1 MQPSRNFDDLKFSS
15 IHRRILLWGSGG
27 PFLDGYVLVMIGVA
41 LEQLTPALKLDA
53 DWIGLLGAGTLAGL
67 FVGTSLFGYIS
78 DKVGRRKIFLIDII
92 AIGVISV
99 ATMFVSSPV
108 ELLVMRVLIGIVIG
122 ADYPIATSMIT
133 EFSSTRQRA
142 FSISFIAAMWYV
154 GATCADLVGYW
165 LYDVEGGWRWM
176 LGSAAIPCLLI
187 LIGRFE
193 LPESPRWLLRKG
205 RVKECEEMMIKLFG
219 EPVAFDEEQPQQTR
233 FRDLFNRRHFP
244 FVLFVAAIWTC
255 QVIPMFAIYTFGP
268 QIVGLLGLGVGK
280 NAALGNVVISL
291 FFMLGCIPP
300 MLWLNTAG
308 RRPLLIGSFAMMT
321 LVLVVLLGRYVTRPA
336 LRFVA
341 RSGLR
346 EVFSAVALFLV
357 FGFGLLL
364 EEVGL
369 SMAMGAFL
377 AGVLLASSEYRHAL
391 ESDIEP
397 FKGLLLGLFFIG
409 VGMSIDFGTLLEN
422 PLRIVILLLGFL
434 IIKIAMLWLIA
445 RPLQVP
451 NKQRRWFAV
460 LLGQGSE
467 FAFVVFGAAQMA
479 NVLEPEWAKSLTLA
493 VALSMAATPI
503 LLVILNRLEQSST
516 EEAREA
522 DEIDEEQPRVIIAGF
537 GRFGQITGRLLLS
550 SGVKMVV
557 LDHDPDHIET
567 LRKFGMKVFYGDAT
581 RMDLLESAGAAKAEV
596 LINAIDDPQTNLQL
610 TEMVKEHFPHLQII
624 ARARDVDHY
633 IRLRQ
638 AGVEKPERETFE
650 GALKTGRLALESL
663 GLGPYEARERADVF
677 RRFNIQMVEE
687 MAMVENDTKAR
698 AAVYKRTS
706 AMLSEIITEDREHL
720 SLIQRHGWQGTEEGK
735 HTGNMADE
743 PETKPSS

>member
-1 MQPSRNFDDLKFSS
+1 MDSHTLIQ
-15 IHRRILLWGSGG
+15 
-27 PFLDGYVLVMIGVA
+27 A
-41 LEQLTPALKLDA
+41 L
-53 DWIGLLGAGTLAGL
+53 I
-67 FVGTSLFGYIS
+67 Y
-78 DKVGRRKIFLIDII
+78 
-92 AIGVISV
+92 
-99 ATMFVSSPV
+99 
-108 ELLVMRVLIGIVIG
+108 
-122 ADYPIATSMIT
+122 
-133 EFSSTRQRA
+133 
-142 FSISFIAAMWYV
+142 
-154 GATCADLVGYW
+154 
-165 LYDVEGGWRWM
+165 
-176 LGSAAIPCLLI
+176 LGSAALI
-187 LIGRFE
+187 VPIAVRLGLGSVLGYLIAGCIIGPWGLRLVTDAESILHFAEIGVVLMLFIIGLE
-193 LPESPRWLLRKG
+193 LDPQRLWKLRAA
-205 RVKECEEMMIKLFG
+205 VFG
-219 EPVAFDEEQPQQTR
+219 GGALQM
-233 FRDLFNRRHFP
+233 
-244 FVLFVAAIWTC
+244 
-255 QVIPMFAIYTFGP
+255 VICG
-268 QIVGLLGLGVGK
+268 GLLGLFCMLLGLRWQVAELIGMTLALSSTAIAMQAM
-280 NAALGNVVISL
+280 NERNLMVTQMGRSAFAVLLFQDIAA
-291 FFMLGCIPP
+291 IPLVA
-300 MLWLNTAG
+300 MI
-308 RRPLLIGSFAMMT
+308 PLLAAS
-321 LVLVVLLGRYVTRPA
+321 
-336 LRFVA
+336 
-341 RSGLR
+341 
-346 EVFSAVALFLV
+346 SA
-357 FGFGLLL
+357 
-364 EEVGL
+364 
-369 SMAMGAFL
+369 STTMGAFL

-522 DEIDEEQPRVIIAGF
+522 DEIDEEQPRVIVAGF

>member
-1 MQPSRNFDDLKFSS
+1 MDSHTLIQ
-15 IHRRILLWGSGG
+15 
-27 PFLDGYVLVMIGVA
+27 A
-41 LEQLTPALKLDA
+41 L
-53 DWIGLLGAGTLAGL
+53 I
-67 FVGTSLFGYIS
+67 Y
-78 DKVGRRKIFLIDII
+78 
-92 AIGVISV
+92 
-99 ATMFVSSPV
+99 
-108 ELLVMRVLIGIVIG
+108 
-122 ADYPIATSMIT
+122 
-133 EFSSTRQRA
+133 
-142 FSISFIAAMWYV
+142 
-154 GATCADLVGYW
+154 
-165 LYDVEGGWRWM
+165 
-176 LGSAAIPCLLI
+176 LGSAALI
-187 LIGRFE
+187 VPIAVR
-193 LPESPRWLLRKG
+193 
-205 RVKECEEMMIKLFG
+205 
-219 EPVAFDEEQPQQTR
+219 
-233 FRDLFNRRHFP
+233 
-244 FVLFVAAIWTC
+244 
-255 QVIPMFAIYTFGP
+255 
-268 QIVGLLGLGVGK
+268 LGLGSV
-280 NAALGNVVISL
+280 LGYLIA
-291 FFMLGCIPP
+291 GCIIGPWGMRLVTDAESILHFAEIGVVL
-300 MLWLNTAG
+300 MLFVIGLELDPQRLWKLRASVFGGGALQMVVCGGLIGLFCMFLGLRWQVAELIGMTLALSSTAIAMQAMNERNLMVSQMG
-308 RRPLLIGSFAMMT
+308 RSAFAVLLFQDIAAIPLVAMIPLLAASGASTTLGAFALSALKVAGA
-321 LVLVVLLGRYVTRPA
+321 LVLVVVLGRYVTRPA

-409 VGMSIDFGTLLEN
+409 VGMSIDFGTLIDN
-422 PLRIVILLLGFL
+422 PLRIIILLVGFL
-434 IIKIAMLWLIA
+434 VIKTVMLWLIA
-445 RPLQVP
+445 KPLQVP

-479 NVLEPEWAKSLTLA
+479 NVLDPDWAKSLTLA

-503 LLVILNRLEQSST
+503 LLVILTRLEKSATS
-516 EEAREA
+516 EEREA

-567 LRKFGMKVFYGDAT
+567 LRKFGMKVFYGVYGDAT

-596 LINAIDDPQTNLQL
+596 IINAIDDPQTSLQL

-638 AGVEKPERETFE
+638 AGVDMPERETFE
-650 GALKTGRLALESL
+650 GALKTGRLALEGL
-663 GLGPYEARERADVF
+663 GLGRYEARERADVF
-677 RRFNIQMVEE
+677 RRFNTMMVEE
-687 MAMVENDTKAR
+687 MVKGENDATSR

-706 AMLSEIITEDREHL
+706 AMLSEIIAEDRQHL
-720 SLIQRHGWQGTEEGK
+720 SLIQRHGWQGTDEGK
-735 HTGNMADE
+735 HTGDVADE
-743 PETKPSS
+743 PEVKPSA

>member
-1 MQPSRNFDDLKFSS
+1 MDSHTLIQ
-15 IHRRILLWGSGG
+15 
-27 PFLDGYVLVMIGVA
+27 A
-41 LEQLTPALKLDA
+41 L
-53 DWIGLLGAGTLAGL
+53 I
-67 FVGTSLFGYIS
+67 Y
-78 DKVGRRKIFLIDII
+78 
-92 AIGVISV
+92 
-99 ATMFVSSPV
+99 
-108 ELLVMRVLIGIVIG
+108 
-122 ADYPIATSMIT
+122 
-133 EFSSTRQRA
+133 
-142 FSISFIAAMWYV
+142 
-154 GATCADLVGYW
+154 
-165 LYDVEGGWRWM
+165 
-176 LGSAAIPCLLI
+176 LGSAALI
-187 LIGRFE
+187 VPIAVRLGLGSVLGYLIAGCIIGPWGLRLVTDAESILHFAEIGVVLMLFIIGLE
-193 LPESPRWLLRKG
+193 LDPQRLWKLRAA
-205 RVKECEEMMIKLFG
+205 VFG
-219 EPVAFDEEQPQQTR
+219 CGALQM
-233 FRDLFNRRHFP
+233 
-244 FVLFVAAIWTC
+244 
-255 QVIPMFAIYTFGP
+255 VICG
-268 QIVGLLGLGVGK
+268 GLLGLFCML
-280 NAALGNVVISL
+280 LGLRWQV
-291 FFMLGCIPP
+291 
-300 MLWLNTAG
+300 AE
-308 RRPLLIGSFAMMT
+308 LIGMTLALSSTAIAMQAMNERNLMVTQMGRSAFAVLLFQDIAAIP

-537 GRFGQITGRLLLS
+537 GRFGQIIGRLLLS

>member
-1 MQPSRNFDDLKFSS
+1 MDSHTLIQ
-15 IHRRILLWGSGG
+15 
-27 PFLDGYVLVMIGVA
+27 A
-41 LEQLTPALKLDA
+41 L
-53 DWIGLLGAGTLAGL
+53 I
-67 FVGTSLFGYIS
+67 Y
-78 DKVGRRKIFLIDII
+78 
-92 AIGVISV
+92 
-99 ATMFVSSPV
+99 
-108 ELLVMRVLIGIVIG
+108 
-122 ADYPIATSMIT
+122 
-133 EFSSTRQRA
+133 
-142 FSISFIAAMWYV
+142 
-154 GATCADLVGYW
+154 
-165 LYDVEGGWRWM
+165 
-176 LGSAAIPCLLI
+176 LGSAALI
-187 LIGRFE
+187 VPIAVRLGLGSVLGYLIAGCIIGPWGLRLVTDAESILHFAEIGVVLMLFIIGLE
-193 LPESPRWLLRKG
+193 LDPQRLWKLRAA
-205 RVKECEEMMIKLFG
+205 VFG
-219 EPVAFDEEQPQQTR
+219 GGALQM
-233 FRDLFNRRHFP
+233 
-244 FVLFVAAIWTC
+244 
-255 QVIPMFAIYTFGP
+255 VICGS
-268 QIVGLLGLGVGK
+268 LLGLFCMLLGLRWQVAELISMTLALSSTAIAMQAMNERNLMVTQMGRSAFAVLLFQDI
-280 NAALGNVVISL
+280 AA
-291 FFMLGCIPP
+291 IPLVA
-300 MLWLNTAG
+300 MI
-308 RRPLLIGSFAMMT
+308 PLLAAS
-321 LVLVVLLGRYVTRPA
+321 
-336 LRFVA
+336 
-341 RSGLR
+341 
-346 EVFSAVALFLV
+346 SA
-357 FGFGLLL
+357 
-364 EEVGL
+364 
-369 SMAMGAFL
+369 STTMGAFL

-409 VGMSIDFGTLLEN
+409 VGMSIDFGTLIEN

-567 LRKFGMKVFYGDAT
+567 LRKFGMKVFYGDAM